1 VFFWVRK
8 ANGSPVP
15 GAKER
20 LVTLL
25 RKNAEL
31 NADVDRLENLV
42 EGQRRQLEVQ
52 HSSRFG
58 VYDDDETSVVIT
70 QEMVNEE
77 EEKVCELEERIQAMQ
92 ERLSVLKANSS

>member
-1 VFFWVRK
+1 M
-8 ANGSPVP
+8 
-15 GAKER
+15 
-20 LVTLL
+20 